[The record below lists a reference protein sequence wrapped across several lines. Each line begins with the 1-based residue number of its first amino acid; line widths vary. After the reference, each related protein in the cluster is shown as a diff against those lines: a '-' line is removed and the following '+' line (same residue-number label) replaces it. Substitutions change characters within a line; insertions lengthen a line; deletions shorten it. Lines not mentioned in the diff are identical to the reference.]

1 MVSPVGAGE
10 NEDREPVP
18 LGRGRIRAVRYPAEQ
33 IKDAILHPDPE
44 IRDRATSYFAKAY
57 SDDASIMPQV
67 IRAVETYGR
76 QDAYRLIGLARDL
89 RQTDESIA
97 WVIGELNDESSDRFE
112 SYPYN
117 LSMVLAEADPALL
130 LPREAAILEARYL
143 QPDLRPALTERL
155 RMLSG

>member
-33 IKDAILHPDPE
+33 IKDAILHPDPA
-44 IRDRATSYFAKAY
+44 IRDRATSYFARAY
-57 SDDASIMPQV
+57 SDDASIIPRV
-67 IRAVETYGR
+67 IKAVETYGR

>member
-1 MVSPVGAGE
+1 M
-10 NEDREPVP
+10 
-18 LGRGRIRAVRYPAEQ
+18 RYPAEQ

-57 SDDASIMPQV
+57 SADASIMPQV

-89 RQTDESIA
+89 RQTDETIA
-97 WVIGELNDESSDRFE
+97 WVIGELNGESSDRFE